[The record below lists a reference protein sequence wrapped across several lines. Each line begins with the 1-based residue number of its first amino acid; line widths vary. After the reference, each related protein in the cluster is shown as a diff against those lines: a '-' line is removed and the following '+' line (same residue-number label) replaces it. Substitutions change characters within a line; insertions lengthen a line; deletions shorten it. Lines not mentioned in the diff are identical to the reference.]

1 MEAETLRLTQE
12 AENLRQWKAERS
24 GISMEEPPQWAK
36 SGEEDAVHG
45 FEKAG
50 LHILSREEQEDE
62 EKNTGK
68 IRKEHILLH
77 GTYIQL
83 LQSFDIIKS
92 EYRGASFTV
101 FSITRDDTGL
111 SIKGELRTFRSRG
124 TYEEEKYRPH
134 RSDGDREEQ
143 SGADSG

>member
-1 MEAETLRLTQE
+1 
-12 AENLRQWKAERS
+12 
-24 GISMEEPPQWAK
+24 MEEPPQWAK
-36 SGEEDAVHG
+36 SGEEDAIHG

-50 LHILSREEQEDE
+50 LHILSREEQEEE

-111 SIKGELRTFRSRG
+111 FIKGELRTFRSRG

-134 RSDGDREEQ
+134 RSNGDRKEQ